1 MDSLFYVKTKFVLKL
16 DKTLR
21 IVYLYYYLN
30 EITIKSNY
38 PIKRIELI
46 FASIAREYY

>member
-1 MDSLFYVKTKFVLKL
+1 MDSPFYAKTKFILKL

-21 IVYLYYYLN
+21 IVHPYYYLN
-30 EITIKSNY
+30 EIIVKSNY

-46 FASIAREYY
+46 FASIVKEYY